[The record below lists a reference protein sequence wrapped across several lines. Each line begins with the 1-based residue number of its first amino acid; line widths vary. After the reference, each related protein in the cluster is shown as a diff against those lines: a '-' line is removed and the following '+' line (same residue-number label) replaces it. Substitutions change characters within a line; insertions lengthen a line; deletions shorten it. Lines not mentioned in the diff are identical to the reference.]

1 MLTILVLVPL
11 FKDRL
16 PSPRLFVP
24 RHVAT
29 VPGHGLPP
37 SETVKEKL
45 VQIDDGRGY

>member
-16 PSPRLFVP
+16 PSPVSSFQD
-24 RHVAT
+24 VAT